1 MLQRTYMAV
10 LKSDSNRCESGSEV
24 FGGCVDF
31 VQAGPTS
38 RERTDDFVHENRS
51 CKTPGIRF

>member
-1 MLQRTYMAV
+1 MTV
-10 LKSDSNRCESGSEV
+10 FKSDSNRCESGSEV

-31 VQAGPTS
+31 VQAGPTP

-51 CKTPGIRF
+51 RKTPRVRP